1 MSTMKSILRYCV
13 RVQNNRSNKRPKNI
27 TELLYIELAT
37 NYLTKTLTAHLS
49 MNNAVWHSLIRLTDL
64 VTKLM
69 ASNNKSKYSFQTTYD
84 ITWIKRLFSAI
95 TLYYVILSIVEYK
108 GIYMASFSM
117 LLLKIYINVLL
128 KSHNF
133 DFVPF

>member
-1 MSTMKSILRYCV
+1 MIL
-13 RVQNNRSNKRPKNI
+13 
-27 TELLYIELAT
+27 TESPYIELAT
-37 NYLTKTLTAHLS
+37 NYLTKSLTAHLS

-128 KSHNF
+128 KSRNF
-133 DFVPF
+133 DFEFLARLCCPILFGSIILILYI

>member
-1 MSTMKSILRYCV
+1 MKSILRYCV
-13 RVQNNRSNKRPKNI
+13 RVQNNRLNNQPNNI
-27 TELLYIELAT
+27 TISESLYIELAT

>member
-1 MSTMKSILRYCV
+1 MKSILRYCV
-13 RVQNNRSNKRPKNI
+13 RVQNNISNKQPRNTTI
-27 TELLYIELAT
+27 TESRYIELAT
-37 NYLTKTLTAHLS
+37 NYLTKCLTAHLS

-117 LLLKIYINVLL
+117 LLLKIYKNVLL